1 MGQMRFSMLKVLR
14 DLAGGSNRLFER
26 LLVGHLDATIAGAR
40 LARDVVSGIITR
52 EDARTRIIDIEHED
66 ALRSELLAELSRA
79 LVTPIDREDLFRIS
93 RLVDDVL
100 DNLRDF
106 LREWDLFEMTTEA
119 TLVPLLEAV
128 ILALGSLREA
138 VRSIV
143 DQPSQIAARAHASK
157 RAGAQIRRLYELEL
171 ASLDRGGE
179 ATITILKVRDLIRR
193 LDVVGLRIGEAGDA
207 LADAAVKR
215 SV

>member
-1 MGQMRFSMLKVLR
+1 MTYSLLRVLR
-14 DLAGGSNRLFER
+14 DLGGGSSRVFEQ

-40 LARDVVSGIITR
+40 LARDVVSGITSR
-52 EDARTRIIDIEHED
+52 EDARERIVIIEHEGD
-66 ALRSELLAELSRA
+66 ALRAQLLADLSRA

-106 LREWDLFEMTTEA
+106 LREWDLFEMTVEPR
-119 TLVPLLEAV
+119 LVPLLEAV
-128 ILALGSLREA
+128 ILALGSLRDA

-143 DQPSQIAARAHASK
+143 DAPSQIGQRASVSK

-171 ASLDRGGE
+171 ASLYRSGE
-179 ATITILKVRDLIRR
+179 VTVALLKVRDLIRR

>member
-1 MGQMRFSMLKVLR
+1 MRFSLLKVFR
-14 DLAGGSNRLFER
+14 DLSGGSNRLFGQ

-40 LARDVVSGIITR
+40 LARDVVSGITSR
-52 EDARTRIIDIEHED
+52 DDARERIITIEHEGD
-66 ALRSELLAELSRA
+66 ALRAELLVELSRA

-106 LREWDLFEMTTEA
+106 LREWDLFEMTSEPS
-119 TLVPLLEAV
+119 LVPLLEAV
-128 ILALGSLREA
+128 ILALGSLQDA
-138 VRSIV
+138 VRSIA
-143 DQPSQIAARAHASK
+143 DAPSQISQRAAVAK

-171 ASLDRGGE
+171 AALYRSGE
-179 ATITILKVRDLIRR
+179 ATAELLKVRDLIRR
-193 LDVVGLRIGEAGDA
+193 LDVVGLRLGEAGDA

>member
-1 MGQMRFSMLKVLR
+1 MSYSLLKVLR
-14 DLAGGSNRLFER
+14 DLGGGSNRVFEQ

-40 LARDVVSGIITR
+40 LARDVVSGITSR
-52 EDARTRIIDIEHED
+52 EDAREKIIAIEHEGD
-66 ALRSELLAELSRA
+66 ALRAELLADLSRA

-106 LREWDLFEMTTEA
+106 LREWDLFEMTVEPA
-119 TLVPLLEAV
+119 LVPLLEAV
-128 ILALGSLREA
+128 ILALGSLRDA

-143 DQPSQIAARAHASK
+143 DEPSQIGQRASVSK

-171 ASLDRGGE
+171 AALYRSGE
-179 ATITILKVRDLIRR
+179 ATVGLLKVRDLIRR

-215 SV
+215 SI

>member
-1 MGQMRFSMLKVLR
+1 MSYSLLRVLR
-14 DLAGGSNRLFER
+14 DLGGGSNRVFEQ

-40 LARDVVSGIITR
+40 LARDVVSGITPR
-52 EDARTRIIDIEHED
+52 EVARERIVVIEHEGD
-66 ALRSELLAELSRA
+66 ALRAQLLAELSRA

-106 LREWDLFEMTTEA
+106 LREWDLFEMTVEP

-128 ILALGSLREA
+128 ILALGSLRDA
-138 VRSIV
+138 VGSIV
-143 DQPSQIAARAHASK
+143 DQPSQIAQRASVSK

-171 ASLDRGGE
+171 ASLYRGGE
-179 ATITILKVRDLIRR
+179 ATVAILKVRDLIRR

>member
-1 MGQMRFSMLKVLR
+1 MKYSLLRVLR
-14 DLAGGSNRLFER
+14 DLSGGSNRVFEQ

-40 LARDVVSGIITR
+40 LARDVVSGITTR
-52 EDARTRIIDIEHED
+52 EVARERIVTIEHEGD
-66 ALRSELLAELSRA
+66 ALRAQLLAELSRA

-106 LREWDLFEMTTEA
+106 LREWDLFEMTVEP

-128 ILALGSLREA
+128 ILALGSLADA
-138 VRSIV
+138 VRTIV
-143 DQPSQIAARAHASK
+143 DEPSQIGKRASVSK

-171 ASLDRGGE
+171 ASLYRGGE
-179 ATITILKVRDLIRR
+179 ATVAVLKVRDLIRR

-215 SV
+215 ST